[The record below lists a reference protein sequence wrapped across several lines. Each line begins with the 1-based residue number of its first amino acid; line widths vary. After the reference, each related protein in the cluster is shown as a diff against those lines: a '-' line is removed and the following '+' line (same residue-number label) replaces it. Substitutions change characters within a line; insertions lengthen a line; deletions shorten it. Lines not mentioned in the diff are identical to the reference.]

1 MAFDRHVIDGKERL
15 VWTCRAFDF
24 RLFANPPL
32 PFIRTGRCVA
42 AAPRFAILPTDGED
56 IRTAAE
62 KPSEQGNLVFDC
74 RIPID
79 EIAGFFRRDNFDSS
93 GLLTRCRL
101 QGLDLG
107 YDLRTLAFQRS
118 EPRHEFGNSDV
129 RSHHRRVWRVPV
141 VLRQQ
146 INKFYRS
153 RRCVSKIALELM
165 RRSTAAQSAEPSR
178 DRALMRNAGVEK
190 SERFRDTRNRA
201 VHDAIY
207 YRESHWQSRVL
218 RKDLY

>member
-24 RLFANPPL
+24 WLFANPPL

-42 AAPRFAILPTDGED
+42 AAPRLAILPTDGED

-79 EIAGFFRRDNFDSS
+79 EIAGFFRRDTFDSS

-107 YDLRTLAFQRS
+107 YDLRTLAFSAVSRVMS
-118 EPRHEFGNSDV
+118 LVILMFV
-129 RSHHRRVWRVPV
+129 RIIVESGE
-141 VLRQQ
+141 
-146 INKFYRS
+146 
-153 RRCVSKIALELM
+153 C
-165 RRSTAAQSAEPSR
+165 RRSSSAA
-178 DRALMRNAGVEK
+178 
-190 SERFRDTRNRA
+190 
-201 VHDAIY
+201 
-207 YRESHWQSRVL
+207 
-218 RKDLY
+218 

>member
-42 AAPRFAILPTDGED
+42 AAPRLAILPTDGED

-107 YDLRTLAFQRS
+107 YDRRALA
-118 EPRHEFGNSDV
+118 
-129 RSHHRRVWRVPV
+129 
-141 VLRQQ
+141 
-146 INKFYRS
+146 
-153 RRCVSKIALELM
+153 LM
-165 RRSTAAQSAEPSR
+165 RLPTAAQSAELSR
-178 DRALMRNAGVEK
+178 DRALRRNAGVEK
-190 SERFRDTRNRA
+190 PKRSRDIRNRA

-207 YRESHWQSRVL
+207 YRETPADAPLIDAELLFRQPEPALSVNCSGSHVRVIPGYGARSQCKSL
-218 RKDLY
+218 

>member
-24 RLFANPPL
+24 WLFANPPL
-32 PFIRTGRCVA
+32 PFIRAGRCVA
-42 AAPRFAILPTDGED
+42 AAPRLAILPTDGED

-62 KPSEQGNLVFDC
+62 KPSEQGNLIFDC

-79 EIAGFFRRDNFDSS
+79 EIAGFLRDNFDSS

-129 RSHHRRVWRVPV
+129 RSHHRRVWRVPAFFV
-141 VLRQQ
+141 SSLTNSTALGAASV
-146 INKFYRS
+146 RS
-153 RRCVSKIALELM
+153 RS
-165 RRSTAAQSAEPSR
+165 
-178 DRALMRNAGVEK
+178 N
-190 SERFRDTRNRA
+190 
-201 VHDAIY
+201 
-207 YRESHWQSRVL
+207 
-218 RKDLY
+218 

>member
-32 PFIRTGRCVA
+32 PFIRTGWCVA
-42 AAPRFAILPTDGED
+42 AAPRLAILPTDGED

-74 RIPID
+74 QSPID

-93 GLLTRCRL
+93 SLLTRRRL

-141 VLRQQ
+141 
-146 INKFYRS
+146 FF
-153 RRCVSKIALELM
+153 VSSLTNSTALCAASVKIALELM
-165 RRSTAAQSAEPSR
+165 RRSTAAESAGPIR
-178 DRALMRNAGVEK
+178 DRALSVTQVWRNQK
-190 SERFRDTRNRA
+190 SP
-201 VHDAIY
+201 VICAIAQFMTP
-207 YRESHWQSRVL
+207 SI
-218 RKDLY
+218 